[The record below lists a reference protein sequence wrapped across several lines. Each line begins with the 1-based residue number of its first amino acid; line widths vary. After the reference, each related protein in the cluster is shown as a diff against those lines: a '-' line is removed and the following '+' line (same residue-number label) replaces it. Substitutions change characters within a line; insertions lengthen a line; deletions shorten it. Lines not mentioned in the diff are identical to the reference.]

1 MTRVAWALRL
11 ARPMRGHAD
20 PIFPLLLSILA
31 AALLF
36 G

>member
-1 MTRVAWALRL
+1 MVVALN
-11 ARPMRGHAD
+11 RPMRGHPD